1 MQIVRVTRG
10 RRRLI
15 SVIGAATLVAASSA
29 ILLNPASAATTTTT
43 TASTTTTTV
52 PSTSLPAGKV
62 TVQATATFHFQQCT
76 PAPCVPSTIA
86 FTGSFVGTSD
96 GNGNLTF
103 PKSGITFPAVSL
115 TITVPVT
122 VHLIATSNFT
132 GTINTETGLV
142 TLTGSSETLIDIPA
156 LVSTGCPIGPTVA
169 HLSSANS
176 GGVKYNATANTAT
189 VTDSSFVVPVVTNA
203 PASCNLGAVNAING
217 ALMLPISGSDPRS
230 LVVTMK
236 VFPPG
241 AVVPTTT
248 TAPTTTTPTTAA
260 PASTVAPST
269 LPRTGGSDWPI
280 AAFGVALVGG
290 GLALASRRRR
300 GLTRP

>member
-1 MQIVRVTRG
+1 MA
-10 RRRLI
+10 
-15 SVIGAATLVAASSA
+15 VIGAAALVVASSA
-29 ILLNPASAATTTTT
+29 ILLNPASAVTTTT

-62 TVQATATFHFQQCT
+62 TVQVVATFHLQQCT
-76 PAPCVPSTIA
+76 PMPCVASTIA
-86 FTGSFVGTSD
+86 FPGSMVGTSD

-103 PKSGITFPAVSL
+103 PKSGITFPALTV
-115 TITVPVT
+115 TITVDVT
-122 VHLIATSNFT
+122 VHLIAVSDFT

-142 TLTGSSETLIDIPA
+142 TLTGSSETLLDIDV
-156 LVSTGCPIGPTVA
+156 LVSTGCPLGPTVA

-189 VTDSSFVVPVVTNA
+189 ITDSTFVVPVITNA
-203 PASCNLGAVNAING
+203 PASCNPGAVAAINA
-217 ALMLPISGSDPRS
+217 ALQLPISGSDPRS
-230 LVVTMK
+230 LVLTMK

-248 TAPTTTTPTTAA
+248 TAPSTTTTPTTAA
-260 PASTVAPST
+260 PAATVAPSA

-280 AAFGVALVGG
+280 AAFGVALVAG